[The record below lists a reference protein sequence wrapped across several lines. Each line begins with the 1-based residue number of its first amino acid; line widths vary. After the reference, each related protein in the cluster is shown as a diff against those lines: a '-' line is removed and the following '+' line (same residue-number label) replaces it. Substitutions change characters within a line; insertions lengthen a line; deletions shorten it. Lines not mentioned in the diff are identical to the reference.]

1 MANKPKNRYS
11 RQRQRSRSHDKPYT
25 PDKPVLRDIHTYP
38 IRRQQQVLLFLVH
51 HRIPLE
57 RNIYG
62 EHVNVPGRKLTGM
75 DPVEE
80 EGYRRP
86 TMEETREYFKIKNKT
101 TISGWWSQR
110 EAIFGGSMPK
120 ARP

>member
-1 MANKPKNRYS
+1 MANKPKKHYNR
-11 RQRQRSRSHDKPYT
+11 QRSHDKPYT
-25 PDKPVLRDIHTYP
+25 SDKPVLWNIRNYP

-51 HRIPLE
+51 HRFPLE

-62 EHVNVPGRKLTGM
+62 EYVDVPGRKLTGM

-86 TMEETREYFKIKNKT
+86 TTEEARKYFKIKNRSI
-101 TISGWWSQR
+101 ISSW
-110 EAIFGGSMPK
+110 
-120 ARP
+120 